1 MILSSKLSESIVPVL
16 WFVVTLSACAGSGA
30 PPVLEGAPRKPD
42 GVAIDPPM
50 LAPAA
55 REHADASDGLVTLR
69 TPLGAEAAR
78 SVVTRF
84 FQIVVN
90 EDREGLR
97 QLLAPSAI
105 AWNPTSNARENAI
118 AYWSR
123 RFDSLDYQLLTLGS
137 LFRDDSIELFRADQ
151 WVGGALGD
159 DTDPSDIIAHV
170 RVPPVGTGRP
180 LLGES
185 VTFQLKRIDNRFVI
199 AKLTEE
205 FSLP

>member
-1 MILSSKLSESIVPVL
+1 MILFSKRSESIGVAL
-16 WFVVTLSACAGSGA
+16 WFFATLSACAGSGA
-30 PPVLEGAPRKPD
+30 PPVIEGAPRKPD
-42 GVAIDPPM
+42 GIAIDPPM
-50 LAPAA
+50 QTPPA
-55 REHADASDGLVTLR
+55 REQANASDGIVTLR
-69 TPLGAEAAR
+69 SPLGAEAAR

-84 FQIVVN
+84 FQVIVN

-97 QLLAPSAI
+97 KLLAPTAI
-105 AWNPTSNARENAI
+105 AYNPASNARENAV

-123 RFDSLDYQLLTLGS
+123 RFDSLDYRLLTTGS
-137 LFRDDSIELFRADQ
+137 LFREDTIELYRADQ

-159 DTDPSDIIAHV
+159 ETEPSDIIAHV